1 MRIRLLGVVAAGLG
15 LVAFQLQSG
24 EAATGYTLQT
34 STFGSTR
41 LLDRWNPCQKAITY
55 AVNPAL
61 AGASAPARAAAVLD
75 VQRAFAAV
83 HAATGMTF
91 RYVGITTYI
100 PTGHTWT
107 NATNRGG
114 EPAEIVVAWVDARHP
129 SSLLVPGAAGVGGFA
144 VRASRTGAGA
154 WIGYVGRGYVVLDAS
169 QNRFFKPG
177 FGAGVT
183 RGELLLHEI
192 GHTIGLGHTSL
203 ASQIMYPIL
212 QPRSVAK
219 YGGYDLLGLKR
230 LGRTAGCI
238 YVPGLWQD
246 LS

>member
-41 LLDRWNPCQKAITY
+41 LLDRWNPCQKAITF

-61 AGASAPARAAAVLD
+61 AGTSAIARASALLD

-91 RYVGITTYI
+91 RYVGTTTYI
-100 PTGHTWT
+100 PTGRTWT

-144 VRASRTGAGA
+144 MRARWPGAGA

-169 QNRFFKPG
+169 QNRYFKAG

-192 GHTIGLGHTSL
+192 GHTMGLGHTSL

-230 LGRTAGCI
+230 LGRAAGCI
-238 YVPGLWQD
+238 YVSGLWQD